1 MSQDQTINSHHIFGT
16 TSKPQMKCS
25 TELIDKK
32 HVLQAYMYNI
42 ECSETV
48 LPVRHLRTAVVMV
61 CTYSSETGAKD
72 ELPYYHTIRPKFVCV
87 Q

>member
-1 MSQDQTINSHHIFGT
+1 
-16 TSKPQMKCS
+16 MKCS

-32 HVLQAYMYNI
+32 HQLQAYMSTLKVAKLFYPYAIYELQYN
-42 ECSETV
+42 
-48 LPVRHLRTAVVMV
+48 LAVVILWQMLV
-61 CTYSSETGAKD
+61 CTYSSETEAKD

>member
-1 MSQDQTINSHHIFGT
+1 
-16 TSKPQMKCS
+16 MKCS

-72 ELPYYHTIRPKFVCV
+72 ELPYYHTIRPKFVV
-87 Q
+87 RTVVVVPHTIKGRLIF